1 MAYNYLDI
9 TNEVL
14 ARFNEVELT
23 SANFGSSRGFQ
34 TQCKNAVNDAINY
47 IFQREFSWSFSH
59 AEQNETLVADT
70 TRYTIG
76 SNVYHVDY
84 ETFRIEKDDALG
96 TAGVTLKELDYK
108 EYVDKYIDQEST
120 SDVGG
125 VPVYVFRTPDNN
137 YGLYPYPDKAYSL
150 KYDAYVKPTQLSAA
164 TDAPTIPEQFRQV
177 IVDGATAYGYQYRGE
192 AQQYGINFARFEEG
206 IKHMQSLFINRNFAY
221 LRSTYIPRS
230 QRYGTSIFPSG
241 A

>member
-14 ARFNEVELT
+14 ARFNEVALT
-23 SANFGSSRGFQ
+23 SSNFTTSRGFQ

-47 IFQREFSWSFSH
+47 IYQREFGWAFSH
-59 AEQNETLVADT
+59 SLQTQVSL
-70 TRYTIG
+70 
-76 SNVYHVDY
+76 
-84 ETFRIEKDDALG
+84 RILE
-96 TAGVTLKELDYK
+96 YK

-125 VPVYVFRTPDNN
+125 IPIYVFRTPDNN
-137 YGLYPYPDKAYSL
+137 YGLFPYPDKAYTL
-150 KYDAYVKPTQLSAA
+150 KFDAYAKPTALSAT

-206 IKHMQSLFINRNFAY
+206 IKHMQSILINRDFTY
-221 LRSTYIPRS
+221 VRSTYLPHS
-230 QRYGTSIFPSG
+230 QRYGVSIFPTG
-241 A
+241 T

>member
-1 MAYNYLDI
+1 MAYTYLDI

-14 ARFNEVELT
+14 ARFNEVALT
-23 SANFGSSRGFQ
+23 SSNFSSARGFQ

-47 IFQREFSWSFSH
+47 IFQREFGWGFSH
-59 AEQNETLVADT
+59 SEQTETLVAGT
-70 TRYTIG
+70 TRYNFDST
-76 SNVYHVDY
+76 VYYADY
-84 ETFRIEKDDALG
+84 ETFRISKNESLG
-96 TAGVTLKELDYK
+96 VAGVSLRVLDYK
-108 EYVDKYIDQEST
+108 EYVDKYIDQETT

-125 VPVYVFRTPDNN
+125 VPIFVFRTPNNN
-137 YGLYPYPDKAYSL
+137 YGLYPYPDAAYTL
-150 KYDAYVKPTQLSAA
+150 KYDAYIKPTSLSAA
-164 TDAPTIPEQFRQV
+164 TDVPLIPEQFRQV

-206 IKHMQSLFINRNFAY
+206 IKQMQSLY
-221 LRSTYIPRS
+221 LNSYDYVRSTYLPRS